1 MDELRDL
8 ALEVA
13 HRILAG
19 TEAERYELG
28 VDNTKS
34 ASVGNLVELA
44 RQLLMEDGVGRAVQV
59 NTIGRQ
65 VESRASG

>member
-1 MDELRDL
+1 LRDL

-28 VDNTKS
+28 VDNTNS
-34 ASVGNLVELA
+34 TSVGNLVELA
-44 RQLLMEDGVGRAVQV
+44 RQLLMEEGLGQAVQV

-65 VESRASG
+65 VQSSV